1 MIAIRSSYEIL
12 RLMRAWPLI
21 VVLLAQAAQAQQPA
35 AIAGQIH
42 TRDGAP
48 VVAIRISAIVAAPPD
63 ARPEDG
69 IQYYEDP
76 PPVATTLTN
85 AQGRFRLPA
94 IPPGR
99 YVVVAGVK
107 GQATYFPSTTEAI
120 RATVVT
126 VGSAPTDNLEITLA
140 QPIGGRVRGTISP
153 PPPDAK
159 AEIAVLSGFR
169 LTELVEMP
177 VAADG
182 SFDFGHVPSGP
193 YLLNFFP
200 TPPGGRSVSFQV
212 GTTDPP
218 PIRYAR
224 PATHAV
230 TGRLVV
236 EKGPLPSAI
245 LGFRT
250 DDSYVNATI
259 NPDGTFSTRLHAGRH
274 VTDLGGMPVGYD
286 MRSVRVGNTDV
297 ASGLTVRDADV
308 SNVVITVKAPAQLP
322 RLHGRVNGAPANARV
337 QMTGPIVGSLTAT
350 IAADGTF
357 DVPAIV
363 PGLYYARVP
372 EAPALGTTLVVVT
385 QGANEAVIGTASPAR
400 K

>member
-1 MIAIRSSYEIL
+1 
-12 RLMRAWPLI
+12 MRVWFLLL
-21 VVLLAQAAQAQQPA
+21 VLLGQVLSAQSPQPA
-35 AIAGQIH
+35 ALAGRIH

-48 VVAIRISAIVAAPPD
+48 VVAIRVSAIVAAPPD

-69 IQYYEDP
+69 IQYYLDP
-76 PPVATTLTN
+76 PPVATTLSN
-85 AQGRFRLPA
+85 AQGRFRLPG

-99 YVVVAGVK
+99 YVIVAGVQ

-120 RATVVT
+120 RATVVN
-126 VGSAPTDNLEITLA
+126 VGTAPADNLEITLA
-140 QPIGGRVRGTISP
+140 QPIGGHVRGTISP
-153 PPPDAK
+153 PPANAK
-159 AEIAVLSGFR
+159 SEIAVLSGFR

-182 SFDFGHVPSGP
+182 SFDFGHVPAGP

-218 PIRYAR
+218 PIQYTR
-224 PATHAV
+224 PKTHAV
-230 TGRLVV
+230 TGKLVV

-250 DDSYVNATI
+250 DESYVNATI
-259 NPDGTFSTRLHAGRH
+259 NPDGTFTTRLHAGQH
-274 VTDLGGMPVGYD
+274 LTDLGGMPVGYD
-286 MRSVRVGNTDV
+286 LRSVRIGSADGVKGIV
-297 ASGLTVRDADV
+297 VRDADV

-322 RLHGRVNGAPANARV
+322 RLHGRVDGAPANARV
-337 QMTGPIVGSLTAT
+337 QMTGPIVGSQSAT
-350 IAADGTF
+350 IGADGTF
-357 DVPAIV
+357 DFPALV

-385 QGANEAVIGTASPAR
+385 QGANDVVIGAASR
-400 K
+400 